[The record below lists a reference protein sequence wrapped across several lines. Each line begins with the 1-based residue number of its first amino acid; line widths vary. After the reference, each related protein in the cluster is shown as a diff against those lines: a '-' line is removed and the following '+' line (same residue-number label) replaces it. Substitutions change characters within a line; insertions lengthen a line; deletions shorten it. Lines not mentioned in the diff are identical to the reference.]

1 MQNRQVTDWSAQALS
16 LQSERLGP
24 LPLVNHFLKRLGLE
38 ALLERFVPTLDRRV
52 RLPYAKALLV
62 LLRSVLVE
70 REPLYRQGET
80 VHGFC
85 PAAFGLKAGE
95 AVSDDAIG
103 QGLDRLFDADR
114 AGLLTAVV
122 VAATE
127 AFDLRL
133 SELHQD
139 TTSIS
144 FCGQYREAR
153 GRAMRGRRAPF
164 ITYGWSKAHRP
175 DLKQLLWVLSTTA
188 DGAVPVQF
196 RCEDGNT
203 SDSRTHAA
211 TWDTLL
217 KATGRSDFLY
227 VADSKLCSEAAM
239 DHIDRRGGRFVCVLP
254 RSRSEDSEFR
264 EWLQT
269 HEPAWELLWDRP
281 NRRRQG
287 APRDRWWVHRALLP
301 SHEGWPVVWVKSSA
315 LELRRRQS
323 RRERLLA
330 ATEALETLNAR
341 LAGPRP
347 RRRSRE
353 QILQYLERV
362 LRRYRV
368 RRYLRVELVHE
379 LAHQFRQTR
388 RGRPGP
394 NTHYQ
399 RKSKQHWQLRFSIDE
414 AAIAYDRKSDG
425 MYPLLSNDRTLTDA
439 QILEAH
445 KRQPTIE
452 KRFSQSKSVFEI
464 APVFLK
470 NEGRIEALFYLY
482 FLVLLVQALI
492 ERELRRAMQREQL
505 SALPLYPE
513 ERATRRPT
521 AEQIL
526 RLFSHTTRSVLRH
539 KTEEIRRFDPELTDI
554 QRQIL
559 TLLMVPLSAYR
570 VAT

>member
-38 ALLERFVPTLDRRV
+38 PLLERFVPTLDGRV

-227 VADSKLCSEAAM
+227 FSV
-239 DHIDRRGGRFVCVLP
+239 
-254 RSRSEDSEFR
+254 SRSIR
-264 EWLQT
+264 RL
-269 HEPAWELLWDRP
+269 
-281 NRRRQG
+281 RRQ
-287 APRDRWWVHRALLP
+287 HRQKL
-301 SHEGWPVVWVKSSA
+301 VD
-315 LELRRRQS
+315 
-323 RRERLLA
+323 
-330 ATEALETLNAR
+330 
-341 LAGPRP
+341 
-347 RRRSRE
+347 
-353 QILQYLERV
+353 
-362 LRRYRV
+362 
-368 RRYLRVELVHE
+368 VE
-379 LAHQFRQTR
+379 
-388 RGRPGP
+388 
-394 NTHYQ
+394 
-399 RKSKQHWQLRFSIDE
+399 
-414 AAIAYDRKSDG
+414 
-425 MYPLLSNDRTLTDA
+425 
-439 QILEAH
+439 
-445 KRQPTIE
+445 
-452 KRFSQSKSVFEI
+452 
-464 APVFLK
+464 
-470 NEGRIEALFYLY
+470 
-482 FLVLLVQALI
+482 
-492 ERELRRAMQREQL
+492 
-505 SALPLYPE
+505 
-513 ERATRRPT
+513 
-521 AEQIL
+521 
-526 RLFSHTTRSVLRH
+526 
-539 KTEEIRRFDPELTDI
+539 
-554 QRQIL
+554 
-559 TLLMVPLSAYR
+559 
-570 VAT
+570 